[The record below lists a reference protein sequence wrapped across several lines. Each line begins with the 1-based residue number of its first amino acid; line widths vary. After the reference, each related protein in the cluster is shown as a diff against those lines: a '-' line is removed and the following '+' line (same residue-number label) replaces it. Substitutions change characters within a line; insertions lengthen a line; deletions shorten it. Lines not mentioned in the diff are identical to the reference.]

1 MSEAPKVS
9 VLLHLQIVQMQTEQE
24 NICKRLLQKVEK
36 LRQVSIEKLFQ
47 TWDFLNI
54 NSLLNSFSL
63 LTLHSY
69 FIRQVNNATA
79 RVQTKKMPSIPNGK
93 SLTFSH
99 DSLLARHYYIAMS
112 KYKHSLLFFNYPDY
126 KRGLLEYG
134 CEEKFTLRNVCHNFL
149 VSARYIQKMYNSS
162 KHIVTSRD
170 L

>member
-47 TWDFLNI
+47 TWDFPNI

-99 DSLLARHYYIAMS
+99 DSLLARNYYIAMS
-112 KYKHSLLFFNYPDY
+112 KYKHSLHFYSSIIPIIKEDFQNTVVKKNLPYEMY
-126 KRGLLEYG
+126 
-134 CEEKFTLRNVCHNFL
+134 VIIFL
-149 VSARYIQKMYNSS
+149 SLQDIFRRCTIQAS
-162 KHIVTSRD
+162 TQ
-170 L
+170 